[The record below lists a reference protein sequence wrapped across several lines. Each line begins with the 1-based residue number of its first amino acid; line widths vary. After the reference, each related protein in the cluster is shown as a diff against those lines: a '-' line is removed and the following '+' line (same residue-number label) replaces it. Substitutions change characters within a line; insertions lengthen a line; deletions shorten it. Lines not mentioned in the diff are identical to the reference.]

1 MIKQD
6 FHKGF
11 VGKNLVSNYVK
22 INLKEYSIKQLK
34 GDIETLGLYWFT
46 QTELH
51 PILLDTTIKGF
62 TNQNLDYKEVFYP
75 ANPSYTSILYA
86 TLDTSLDSP

>member
-1 MIKQD
+1 MKTKFGRLVIIKQYV
-6 FHKGF
+6 HKGF
-11 VGKNLVSNYVK
+11 FDEQLVRNNVK

-75 ANPSYTSILYA
+75 ANPTYT
-86 TLDTSLDSP
+86 